1 MSTYMSTHK
10 GTRESLD
17 SALWTQF
24 LCLLLLSASKSVD
37 TNAVLDKTMQRG
49 VLMTDKNTIPY
60 SDIPDELIDSWY
72 EELES
77 EEEEDYPTDEEIAEI
92 MSELYKDE
100 Q

>member
-1 MSTYMSTHK
+1 MDTIPLLAEMMQA
-10 GTRESLD
+10 RERS
-17 SALWTQF
+17 
-24 LCLLLLSASKSVD
+24 
-37 TNAVLDKTMQRG
+37 NIAVLDKTMQTG
-49 VLMTDKNTIPY
+49 ATMADKNTIPY

>member
-1 MSTYMSTHK
+1 MDTIPLLAEMMQA
-10 GTRESLD
+10 RERSNIAVLAEAMQAICVD
-17 SALWTQF
+17 S
-24 LCLLLLSASKSVD
+24 
-37 TNAVLDKTMQRG
+37 NAVLDKTMQTG
-49 VLMTDKNTIPY
+49 ATMADKNTIPY

>member
-1 MSTYMSTHK
+1 
-10 GTRESLD
+10 
-17 SALWTQF
+17 
-24 LCLLLLSASKSVD
+24 VD
-37 TNAVLDKTMQRG
+37 TIPLLAETMQARERSNIAVLAKAMQAICVDSNAVLDKTMQRG